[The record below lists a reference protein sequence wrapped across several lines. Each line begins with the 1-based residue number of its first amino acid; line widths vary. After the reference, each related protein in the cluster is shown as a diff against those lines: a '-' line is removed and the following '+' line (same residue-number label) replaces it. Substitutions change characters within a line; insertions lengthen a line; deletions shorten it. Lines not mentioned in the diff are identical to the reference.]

1 MSIRNAQMPPDADAP
16 PAARTVDDQILD
28 AARACVLEFG
38 LRRTTLAE
46 IARRAG
52 VSRPTVYRRWPD
64 TQAVV
69 ADLLTR
75 EIRLALPQMSGAGL
89 AREQLVHG
97 VAESAETVR
106 SHPLFVKILRSDP
119 ELLITYIV
127 DRLGASQR
135 AIIDALTPVVEIGQT
150 DGSIRDGDPVGLA
163 TMVLLMTQSAV
174 QSSGMVA
181 ELLSAEALN
190 AELAHAVD
198 AYLSPHPR
206 NT

>member
-1 MSIRNAQMPPDADAP
+1 MSIRNADLPADAETS
-16 PAARTVDDQILD
+16 AAPRTVDDQILD
-28 AARACVLEFG
+28 ATRACVLEFG

-75 EIRLALPQMSGAGL
+75 EIRLALPQMSGAGP
-89 AREQLVHG
+89 AREELVRG
-97 VAESAETVR
+97 VAGAAETVR
-106 SHPLFVKILRSDP
+106 THPLFVKILRSDP

-135 AIIDALTPVVEIGQT
+135 AIIEALTPVIRIGQR
-150 DGSIRDGDPVGLA
+150 DGSIRGGDAAGLA
-163 TMVLLMTQSAV
+163 TMVLLMAQSAV
-174 QSSGMVA
+174 QSAGMVA

-190 AELAHAVD
+190 VELTLAVD
-198 AYLSPHPR
+198 AYLTPR